1 MRTRRVVIAA
11 VTLLLSVGSACSGDS
26 TEDTASGSDD
36 GGSATSVTAPA
47 SDRTAAVSDSTAAPG
62 VDDADSPCE
71 RLAGS
76 LPFDGGWTPN
86 YDDDAAAAR
95 GYDNGAP
102 QGDVNYDRRLGCG
115 LSNGGTAAVS
125 VSANR
130 IVDPAEWDTTYAYRT
145 GEAGCHAV
153 EGPVAGSKG
162 YVCPPDDRSSFTTA
176 VVGAGGWVYEVELAN
191 FDGATNEINRDVGP
205 VTNPDSPTDAIA
217 TSATE
222 AWITAVGDPTGY
234 DLAGADE
241 APVLT
246 TAPTPTTRG

>member
-1 MRTRRVVIAA
+1 M
-11 VTLLLSVGSACSGDS
+11 
-26 TEDTASGSDD
+26 
-36 GGSATSVTAPA
+36 SVTAPTLE
-47 SDRTAAVSDSTAAPG
+47 STPPPESESTAAPSAGG
-62 VDDADSPCE
+62 VDSPCE

-76 LPFDGGWTPN
+76 LPFDGEWTPN
-86 YDDDAAAAR
+86 YLDAAGGAR
-95 GYDNGAP
+95 GYDNAAP
-102 QGDVNYDRRLGCG
+102 QGAVNYDRRLACA

-130 IVDPAEWDTTYAYRT
+130 IVDPAEWDSTYAYRT

-162 YVCPPDDRSSFTTA
+162 YVCPPDERSSYTTA
-176 VVGAGGWVYEVELAN
+176 VVGADGWVYDIEFAG

-205 VTNPDSPTDAIA
+205 VTNPESPTDAVA
-217 TSATE
+217 TRAAE

-234 DLAGADE
+234 DLAGPEE